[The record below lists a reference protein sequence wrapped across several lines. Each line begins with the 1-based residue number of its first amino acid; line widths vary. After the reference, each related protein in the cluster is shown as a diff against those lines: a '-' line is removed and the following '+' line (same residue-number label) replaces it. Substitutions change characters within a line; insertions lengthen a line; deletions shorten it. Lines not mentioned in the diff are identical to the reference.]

1 MKLPCFFW
9 NKIRE
14 SYVQLCFCIFHYFA
28 MPGFDVSAS
37 IEWAVSTAKP
47 HCYIWYYD
55 IRQIIRS
62 SQPKMFL
69 GKDALKICSKFTG
82 EDSCQS
88 VISIKFQSK
97 FIGITLQHWC
107 SPVNLLHIFRTTF
120 PKNTSGGRLIK
131 NGLCINTLTT
141 SLEFYYW

>member
-47 HCYIWYYD
+47 HRYIWYYD

-88 VISIKFQSK
+88 VISIKLLCFADLRPA
-97 FIGITLQHWC
+97 TLLKKRLWHRYF
-107 SPVNLLHIFRTTF
+107 PVNFAKFFRTPF
-120 PKNTSGGRLIK
+120 SQNTSGGCFCEASR
-131 NGLCINTLTT
+131 
-141 SLEFYYW
+141 